1 MTDYLEDA
9 CEELRREKEQLEK
22 YCLHAKVF
30 NFIFKDVLGDLLF
43 SRRDTIMRYG
53 KPYLLRFDLL
63 YAMTIG
69 RCSHFTV
76 SADNYSDFSMYME
89 FTADDIDRLHRWF
102 PKFATEFDTEK
113 EFLYK
118 EFPLKTLIED
128 ALGRTLLHVLSKPYG
143 NMKMF
148 IENGC
153 VPKQLF
159 FSAAN
164 IEELMV
170 KMDIG

>member
-1 MTDYLEDA
+1 M
-9 CEELRREKEQLEK
+9 C
-22 YCLHAKVF
+22 
-30 NFIFKDVLGDLLF
+30 
-43 SRRDTIMRYG
+43 
-53 KPYLLRFDLL
+53 FDLL
-63 YAMTIG
+63 YARTPG

-76 SADNYSDFSMYME
+76 SVDNCSDSSMHME
-89 FTADDIDRLHRWF
+89 FTADDIDRLHRCF
-102 PKFATEFDTEK
+102 PKFAAEFDTEDD
-113 EFLYK
+113 FLYT

-143 NMKMF
+143 NMKLF
-148 IENGC
+148 IENGL